1 MSRLDAMVEHLL
13 AEMEEM
19 SRRIAR
25 SSLVIGPGG
34 NLSVRYGN
42 LVIITPT
49 GYSFESVKKEDLVG
63 IDLTT
68 GERVMGQ
75 LKPSSETHMHLA
87 CYRARDDIAS
97 VLHTHPP
104 YTVAVGTTLGR
115 IPPMVA
121 EMPVHIPNLAFL
133 DYTTPMT
140 KRLADAVA
148 QNIRTTD
155 AVFLKKHGMVV
166 VGRSIVD
173 AYDKTLV
180 VEESARIYVY
190 ASMVGKPQELTE
202 DEIRDVTLLSAG
214 S

>member
-1 MSRLDAMVEHLL
+1 MDAMVERLL
-13 AEMEEM
+13 DEMEEM
-19 SRRIAR
+19 CRRIAR

-34 NLSVRYGN
+34 NLSVRLGN
-42 LVIITPT
+42 MVIITPT
-49 GYSFESVKKEDLVG
+49 GFSFESIRKEDLVG

-68 GERVMGQ
+68 GERVMGR
-75 LKPSSETHMHLA
+75 LKPSSESHLHLA
-87 CYRARDDIAS
+87 CYRVRDDIAS

-121 EMPVHIPNLAFL
+121 EMPVHIPKLEFL

-148 QNIRTTD
+148 QKIRTTD
-155 AVFLKKHGMVV
+155 TVFLKKHGMVV
-166 VGRSIVD
+166 VGKSIAD

-180 VEESARIYVY
+180 IEESARIYVY
-190 ASMVGKPQELTE
+190 ASMVGRPQELTE
-202 DEIRDVTLLSAG
+202 DEIRDVMLLSPG
-214 S
+214 G